1 MFRIYSGIL
10 LLMFLAAVSGIATIV
25 FFFQWIG
32 INMAFMLVLGL
43 LALYFVPALV
53 LPILLLS
60 VGVHFSGGFSFIADF
75 LSLLIGL
82 FWMLMAYMAYCLV
95 KEWIKEWKENRS

>member
-10 LLMFLAAVSGIATIV
+10 LLMFLAFVSGIATIV

-32 INMAFMLVLGL
+32 ISMAFLLVLGL
-43 LALYFVPALV
+43 LAMYFMPALV
-53 LPILLLS
+53 LPIALLAI
-60 VGVHFSGGFSFIADF
+60 GVHFTGDFSFVADF

-82 FWMLMAYMAYCLV
+82 FWMLMAYMAYSLV

>member
-10 LLMFLAAVSGIATIV
+10 LLMFLAVVSGIATVV

-32 INMAFMLVLGL
+32 ISMAFMLVLGL
-43 LALYFVPALV
+43 LALYFAPALV
-53 LPILLLS
+53 LPIALLA

-82 FWMLMAYMAYCLV
+82 FWMLMAYMAYSLI
-95 KEWIKEWKENRS
+95 KEWIKEWKEEKN

>member
-43 LALYFVPALV
+43 LALYLDRK
-53 LPILLLS
+53 S
-60 VGVHFSGGFSFIADF
+60 VV
-75 LSLLIGL
+75 
-82 FWMLMAYMAYCLV
+82 
-95 KEWIKEWKENRS
+95 

>member
-10 LLMFLAAVSGIATIV
+10 LLMFLAVVSGIATVV

-32 INMAFMLVLGL
+32 ISMAFLLVLGL
-43 LALYFVPALV
+43 LAMYFMPALV
-53 LPILLLS
+53 LPIALLAI
-60 VGVHFSGGFSFIADF
+60 GVHFTGDFSFVADF

-82 FWMLMAYMAYCLV
+82 FWMLMVYMAYCLV
-95 KEWIKEWKENRS
+95 KEWIKEWKEER